1 VIVNERDSIN
11 LTCEASGH
19 PAPNITWTKDGGP
32 VQSAVAGV
40 IHIGKSTRDDS
51 GTYACK
57 ADNNVGQADQMKVFV
72 TVNCKYKGAK
82 QESNVIDSQYKQ
94 PVKR

>member
-1 VIVNERDSIN
+1 VTVNERDSIN

-19 PAPNITWTKDGGP
+19 PAPTITWTKDGAS

-40 IHIGKSTRDDS
+40 IQIGKSTRDDS

-57 ADNNVGQADQMKVFV
+57 ADNNVGQDQMKVFV

-82 QESNVIDSQYKQ
+82 QKGTGIDSQYKY
-94 PVKR
+94 PVKC

>member
-1 VIVNERDSIN
+1 MTVNERDSIK

-19 PAPNITWTKDGGP
+19 PAPTITWTKDGAP

-40 IHIGKSTRDDS
+40 IQIGKSTRDDS

-72 TVNCKYKGAK
+72 TVNCKY
-82 QESNVIDSQYKQ
+82 
-94 PVKR
+94 